1 MPDDATIIEGDAGFL
16 GMASRLN
23 PLQLP
28 AGMVQRCENMRL
40 DRGVAQTRKGAKRL
54 AESIGNIGEA
64 LTVPFQLAP
73 DKSISSITRG
83 GFGNL
88 TATATLTAHGYATDD
103 YVNIRGADQS
113 QYNGNFTITVTGANT
128 FTYTLP
134 ADPGIS
140 AGSVGLVVGNVVT
153 FSDLP
158 IPSNLSASTSYLI
171 SSTPSSTTFYISNIN
186 GSGLGILDTS
196 ITPGVTKVNFSTGFS
211 YTLASLV
218 SGLMTISG
226 TSLIANRGPVIQN
239 TYIGGIIGAGIY
251 SSPRLDNSNEYI
263 VLAGPNACYLWRDS
277 ASLQTIAYPTTD
289 TIVAGDD
296 IEIIQAFDK
305 LYLLRT
311 REESLIR
318 LQTLT
323 QTSGTATATTLG
335 AHPYQTGE
343 VVRISGAGEAGYLA
357 DFQVTRISS
366 TQFSF
371 TVPSGTAAT
380 ATGQIIAQRVQPAL
394 VWDGVL
400 TNPFARVAQGSH
412 PLGVTYSRLP
422 STSTATFLNNQLVIA
437 RNRDEVL
444 ISDVFDAET
453 YDPVSKSFRA
463 NAGSNDYIVALHPY
477 AEGQVLV
484 FCRKSIWLAT
494 AAIGADGV
502 SIDPANSSLQLLTD
516 EIGCSA
522 RRSIA
527 TAGVFVFFLSDNGV
541 YRLDNQFDLKLRG
554 STQTLSDPIAD
565 LIGGIN
571 APAAHLSNG
580 IYFANRYYLA
590 LPLGTSTQPNSLFA
604 FNMLNQQWET
614 RDTYGFPIDRLLV
627 SDYGTQRRLFAATA
641 TGKLFLLDEL
651 ESGADD
657 TASGLG
663 STDVPGLLLSRRYGW
678 GSMNAK
684 RLLRAKASVVLPAG
698 ASCTLEAVTQ
708 DFDNDF
714 QIAALTN
721 STGAEE
727 DYTLKAPMR
736 CKATTLDLRW
746 RTLTGRPI
754 LRQITAEAA
763 RSSMDPTETRTL
775 N

>member
-1 MPDDATIIEGDAGFL
+1 
-16 GMASRLN
+16 
-23 PLQLP
+23 
-28 AGMVQRCENMRL
+28 
-40 DRGVAQTRKGAKRL
+40 
-54 AESIGNIGEA
+54 
-64 LTVPFQLAP
+64 
-73 DKSISSITRG
+73 
-83 GFGNL
+83 
-88 TATATLTAHGYATDD
+88 
-103 YVNIRGADQS
+103 
-113 QYNGNFTITVTGANT
+113 
-128 FTYTLP
+128 
-134 ADPGIS
+134 
-140 AGSVGLVVGNVVT
+140 
-153 FSDLP
+153 
-158 IPSNLSASTSYLI
+158 
-171 SSTPSSTTFYISNIN
+171 
-186 GSGLGILDTS
+186 
-196 ITPGVTKVNFSTGFS
+196 
-211 YTLASLV
+211 
-218 SGLMTISG
+218 
-226 TSLIANRGPVIQN
+226 
-239 TYIGGIIGAGIY
+239 
-251 SSPRLDNSNEYI
+251 
-263 VLAGPNACYLWRDS
+263 
-277 ASLQTIAYPTTD
+277 
-289 TIVAGDD
+289 
-296 IEIIQAFDK
+296 
-305 LYLLRT
+305 
-311 REESLIR
+311 
-318 LQTLT
+318 
-323 QTSGTATATTLG
+323 
-335 AHPYQTGE
+335 
-343 VVRISGAGEAGYLA
+343 
-357 DFQVTRISS
+357 
-366 TQFSF
+366 
-371 TVPSGTAAT
+371 
-380 ATGQIIAQRVQPAL
+380 
-394 VWDGVL
+394 
-400 TNPFARVAQGSH
+400 VAQGSH

-494 AAIGADGV
+494 AAIGSDGV

-554 STQTLSDPIAD
+554 NTQPLSDPIAD
-565 LIGGIN
+565 RMAEIN
-571 APAAHLSNG
+571 APAAHTSNAV
-580 IYFANRYYLA
+580 YFNNRYYIA
-590 LPLGTSTQPNSLFA
+590 VPLGEATEPNALFA
-604 FNMLNQQWET
+604 YNMLNQAWET
-614 RDTYGFPIDRLLV
+614 VDTYGFGLDRLLI
-627 SDYGTQRRLFAATA
+627 SDYGTQRRLFASSRN
-641 TGKLFLLDEL
+641 GKLFLLDEL
-651 ESGADD
+651 ESGTDD